1 MGKVAAACA
10 GAWRLELDASGGRR
24 RRVTVG
30 PLHDLARAHDDV
42 AIVEHENR
50 HAALTAELLDLGAVA
65 GAAGQGPELQRSAL
79 DLLPVVAVPCLV
91 ECFGGTPARMRK
103 WPWQP
108 SERLAVGARVEDHV
122 CKLAPR
128 RAVRRRPVAQA
139 VAATISDIS
148 SRRSRLASKTICWRI
163 APLPRR
169 SRSPMPSSS
178 RSQPSS

>member
-65 GAAGQGPELQRSAL
+65 GAAGQGPELQRPAL
-79 DLLPVVAVPCLV
+79 DLLPGVAVPRLAGR
-91 ECFGGTPARMRK
+91 FGGTPPRMRN

-108 SERLAVGARVEDHV
+108 SERPADG
-122 CKLAPR
+122 
-128 RAVRRRPVAQA
+128 
-139 VAATISDIS
+139 
-148 SRRSRLASKTICWRI
+148 
-163 APLPRR
+163 APLEDTQSTLR
-169 SRSPMPSSS
+169 PS
-178 RSQPSS
+178 